1 MNIPVLTNDTS
12 PNGNDFLRVHSIV
25 GQPTNGTVSIL
36 PDGTVTYTPE
46 PGFHGDDEF
55 MYRVCDSETNQCDEA
70 TVTVEV
76 DPPPTSPVSAPA
88 ASKSVSNSRLIHPHF

>member
-12 PNGNDFLRVHSIV
+12 PNGDNLLRVHSIV

-36 PDGTVTYTPE
+36 PDGTLTYTPE
-46 PGFHGDDEF
+46 PGFQGDDEF

-70 TVTVEV
+70 TVTVRV
-76 DPPPTSPVSAPA
+76 DPSPPSPVSAPA
-88 ASKSVSNSRLIHPHF
+88 ACKSVDLSN